1 MRSPILKPL
10 NKAFD
15 SQANGHDRGAHKEL
29 EDEISRT
36 EYNKATQHHI
46 GKLKARMAF
55 LKEQVEKRKASQG
68 GGKGYAVKKS
78 GNATVGLVG
87 FPSVGK
93 STLLN
98 RLTNA
103 ESEVGAYHF
112 TTLDIVPGVME
123 YRSAKIQILDM
134 PGIIRGA
141 ARGKGRG
148 REVISV
154 ARSVDLVLLIIDVFE
169 TNVHILIDELES
181 AAIRLNKKPADI
193 HLVRAERGGLV
204 INTTVELTK
213 MDIGLVEDILKEYSI
228 INGTLVIREDIEPD
242 DLIDYLAGNRVYTRG
257 IILLNKIDLVT
268 PEYVERI
275 RERLRGWEVHAI
287 SAEKGMGMEELKEAI
302 YVNLDLMNIYLKP
315 KGEKADM
322 EEPLVVKR
330 GSTVEM
336 VCNSIHRDFVER
348 FRFAK
353 VWGKSAKFE
362 GQQVGLSHVLEDGDI
377 ISITIRN

>member
-1 MRSPILKPL
+1 MATIEERI
-10 NKAFD
+10 
-15 SQANGHDRGAHKEL
+15 KEL
-29 EDEISRT
+29 EDEIAKT

-46 GKLKARMAF
+46 GRLKARIAY

-103 ESEVGAYHF
+103 ESEVGAYQF

-123 YRSAKIQILDM
+123 YKSAKIQILDM

-154 ARSVDLVLLIIDVFE
+154 ARNVDLILLLIDVFE
-169 TNVHILIDELES
+169 TNVDVLVDELES

-193 HLVRAERGGLV
+193 NLVKSERGGLT

-213 MDIGLVEDILKEYSI
+213 MDVSLAEDILKEY
-228 INGTLVIREDIEPD
+228 
-242 DLIDYLAGNRVYTRG
+242 G
-257 IILLNKIDLVT
+257 I
-268 PEYVERI
+268 
-275 RERLRGWEVHAI
+275 
-287 SAEKGMGMEELKEAI
+287 
-302 YVNLDLMNIYLKP
+302 VN
-315 KGEKADM
+315 
-322 EEPLVVKR
+322 
-330 GSTVEM
+330 
-336 VCNSIHRDFVER
+336 
-348 FRFAK
+348 
-353 VWGKSAKFE
+353 
-362 GQQVGLSHVLEDGDI
+362 
-377 ISITIRN
+377 

>member
-1 MRSPILKPL
+1 MSNIEKIR
-10 NKAFD
+10 
-15 SQANGHDRGAHKEL
+15 EL
-29 EDEISRT
+29 EEELKRT

-46 GKLKARMAF
+46 GRLKARIAY
-55 LKEQVEKRKASQG
+55 LKEQVERRRASQGG

-78 GNATVGLVG
+78 GSATVGLVG

-103 ESEVGAYHF
+103 ESEVGAYQF

-154 ARSVDLVLLIIDVFE
+154 ARNVDLILLNIDVFE
-169 TNVHILIDELES
+169 TNVEVLVDELES
-181 AAIRLNKKPADI
+181 AAIRLNKKPASI
-193 HLVRAERGGLV
+193 NLVRGERGGLV

-213 MDIGLVEDILKEYSI
+213 MDVSLAEDILKEYGI
-228 INGTLVIREDIEPD
+228 INGTLVIRDDIEPD
-242 DLIDYLAGNRVYTRG
+242 DLIDYLAGNRVYTRAFVV
-257 IILLNKIDLVT
+257 LNKIDLVT
-268 PEYVERI
+268 PEYVKKLKQRFS
-275 RERLRGWEVHAI
+275 RWNVVPI
-287 SAEKGMGMEELKEAI
+287 SAEKNIGIDELKEAI
-302 YVNLDLMNIYLKP
+302 YENLDLMNIYLKP
-315 KGEKADM
+315 KGGKADL

-330 GSTVEM
+330 DSTVEM

-353 VWGKSAKFE
+353 VWGKSAKFD
-362 GQQVGLSHVLEDGDI
+362 GQQVGLNHVLKDGDI
-377 ISITIRN
+377 ISIIIRN

>member
-1 MRSPILKPL
+1 MATIEERI
-10 NKAFD
+10 
-15 SQANGHDRGAHKEL
+15 KEL
-29 EDEISRT
+29 EDEISKT

-46 GKLKARMAF
+46 GRLKARIAY

-103 ESEVGAYHF
+103 ESEVGAYQF

-154 ARSVDLVLLIIDVFE
+154 ARNVDLILLNIDVFE
-169 TNVHILIDELES
+169 TNVDVLVDELES

-193 HLVRAERGGLV
+193 NLIKAERGGLT
-204 INTTVELTK
+204 INTTVELTR
-213 MDIGLVEDILKEYSI
+213 MDVSLAEDILKEYGI
-228 INGTLVIREDIEPD
+228 VNGTLVIREDIEPE
-242 DLIDYLAGNRVYTRG
+242 DLIDYLAGNRVYTRAFVV
-257 IILLNKIDLVT
+257 LNKIDLVT
-268 PEYVERI
+268 PEYIDKLKKRFS
-275 RERLRGWEVHAI
+275 GWNVVPI
-287 SAEKGMGMEELKEAI
+287 SAEKDIGMEELKEAI
-302 YVNLDLMNIYLKP
+302 YENLDLMNIYLKP
-315 KGEKADM
+315 KGGKADL

-336 VCNSIHRDFVER
+336 VCNSIHRDFVEK
-348 FRFAK
+348 FRYAK
-353 VWGKSAKFE
+353 VWGKSAKFD
-362 GQQVGLSHVLEDGDI
+362 GQQVGLNHVLEDGDI
-377 ISITIRN
+377 ISIIIRN

>member
-1 MRSPILKPL
+1 MATIEERI
-10 NKAFD
+10 
-15 SQANGHDRGAHKEL
+15 KEL
-29 EDEISRT
+29 EEEISNT

-46 GKLKARMAF
+46 GRLKARIAF
-55 LKEQVEKRKASQG
+55 LKQQVEKRKATGG

-103 ESEVGAYHF
+103 ESEVGAYNF

-141 ARGKGRG
+141 AHGKGRG

-154 ARSVDLVLLIIDVFE
+154 ARGVDLILLIIDVFE
-169 TNVHILIDELES
+169 TNLDVLMEELES
-181 AAIRLNKKPADI
+181 AGIRLNKKPADI
-193 HLVRAERGGLV
+193 NFSRADRGGITV
-204 INTTVELTK
+204 NSTVELTK
-213 MDIGLVEDILKEYSI
+213 MDTDLAEDILKEYGI
-228 INGTLVIREDIEPD
+228 VNGTLVIREDISED
-242 DLIDYLAGNRVYTRG
+242 QLIDYLSGNRVY
-257 IILLNKIDLVT
+257 IPAIAALNKIDLVT
-268 PEYVERI
+268 ENYV
-275 RERLRGWEVHAI
+275 RELRDRFSSFEIMPI
-287 SAEKGMGMEELKEAI
+287 SAENDYGLEGLKEQI
-302 YVNLDLMNIYLKP
+302 YRHLDLMNIYLKP
-315 KGEKADM
+315 KGEKADL

-348 FRFAK
+348 FRYAR
-353 VWGKSAKFE
+353 VWGKSAKFD
-362 GQQVGLSHVLEDGDI
+362 GQKVGLNHTLVDGDVLNI
-377 ISITIRN
+377 VIR

>member
-1 MRSPILKPL
+1 MATIEERI
-10 NKAFD
+10 
-15 SQANGHDRGAHKEL
+15 KEL
-29 EDEISRT
+29 EDEISKT

-46 GKLKARMAF
+46 GRLKARIAF

-98 RLTNA
+98 LLTNA

-154 ARSVDLVLLIIDVFE
+154 ARSVDLILLIIDVFE
-169 TNVHILIDELES
+169 TNVNVLVDELES
-181 AAIRLNKKPADI
+181 AAIRLNKRPADI
-193 HLVRAERGGLV
+193 HLVKAERGGLL

-213 MDIGLVEDILKEYSI
+213 MDVSLAEDILKEYGI
-228 INGTLVIREDIEPD
+228 VNGTLVIREDITED
-242 DLIDYLAGNRVYTRG
+242 DLIDYLAGNRVYTRALV
-257 IILLNKIDLVT
+257 LLNKIDLVT
-268 PEYVERI
+268 PEYVEK
-275 RERLRGWEVHAI
+275 LRQRFGRWNVIPI
-287 SAEKGMGMEELKEAI
+287 SAEKGTGMDELKEAI
-302 YVNLDLMNIYLKP
+302 YENLDLMNIYLKP
-315 KGEKADM
+315 KGGKADL

-348 FRFAK
+348 FRYAK
-353 VWGKSAKFE
+353 VWGKSAKFD

-377 ISITIRN
+377 ISIIIRN